1 MTTGPFLAS
10 HTGMNVVRLIHRLRD
25 EFTAMPGLCLTE
37 PQVQRLC
44 TADAATAAS
53 ALRALVSAGFLTV
66 MADGAYARTDILRR
80 RTRPLKDA
88 SDKAAVA

>member
-10 HTGMNVVRLIHRLRD
+10 HTGMSVVRLIHRLRD

-44 TADAATAAS
+44 TADASTAAS

-80 RTRPLKDA
+80 RTRPLKDS
-88 SDKAAVA
+88 SDRAAVA